1 MSVILELIIVA
12 DPEHAFNLNSLILK
26 ILKDLDFR
34 AYIIAV
40 DIGVVYATTPH
51 VQPEPS
57 TRKLS
62 VGTWQAEPLQVLLV
76 LGICIQ
82 VLVQRFQLSSVT
94 DKRMTVTVDISKL

>member
-51 VQPEPS
+51 V
-57 TRKLS
+57 
-62 VGTWQAEPLQVLLV
+62 
-76 LGICIQ
+76 
-82 VLVQRFQLSSVT
+82 
-94 DKRMTVTVDISKL
+94 

>member
-62 VGTWQAEPLQVLLV
+62 VGTWQAEPV
-76 LGICIQ
+76 Q
-82 VLVQRFQLSSVT
+82 VLVQPFQLSRCD